1 MKIIINEKNDIQW
14 NLLNFLFWK
23 DKMITTKLL
32 CPKQNKIIVTG
43 SAKQHGAQ
51 IQTCY
56 NIVTM
61 DIN

>member
-1 MKIIINEKNDIQW
+1 
-14 NLLNFLFWK
+14 
-23 DKMITTKLL
+23 MITTKLL